1 MKPNIAERIAEYRK
15 MLAAA
20 TPGPWIVSEDDD
32 MWQLFG
38 GNYGHMQ
45 ILKAP
50 KRGTDYAEYWPDK
63 DEANLIVNS
72 PEIISNL
79 IGEVERLER
88 HNRLWETLSSEQKMK
103 LEIAQR
109 EVERQA
115 EEITAM
121 QKVIKGQGEEIDRL
135 REENRRLKIAN
146 MLYRDDAENEKEDRP
161 KFRMDTKG
169 NLTRI
174 EYDE

>member
-1 MKPNIAERIAEYRK
+1 MKPNIAEKIAEYRK

-79 IGEVERLER
+79 IGEVER
-88 HNRLWETLSSEQKMK
+88 
-103 LEIAQR
+103 
-109 EVERQA
+109 QA
-115 EEITAM
+115 EEI
-121 QKVIKGQGEEIDRL
+121 ERL
-135 REENRRLKIAN
+135 RKALEGIATSKTSLASTLKTMAGEALSHEE
-146 MLYRDDAENEKEDRP
+146 
-161 KFRMDTKG
+161 
-169 NLTRI
+169 
-174 EYDE
+174 